1 MRLKNKV
8 LYKIV
13 YIEQNT
19 DYSLKK
25 DGEITLQEITSKG
38 KPVDE
43 EKAEFIYTTVS
54 KLKEVVKR
62 FKLKWGYVL
71 YGIAHDEEIF
81 IMVKKPRKRKK
92 RWKKLNKIFMQKIKK
107 DWLENKEDEI

>member
-19 DYSLKK
+19 DYSFKK
-25 DGEITLQEITSKG
+25 DGEITLQEIYSNG

-43 EKAEFIYTTVS
+43 EKAEFIYTTAYE
-54 KLKEVVKR
+54 LKKVVKR
-62 FKLKWGYVL
+62 FKLKWGYIL
-71 YGIAHDEEIF
+71 YGISANKEIF

-92 RWKKLNKIFMQKIKK
+92 RWKKLNKVIMQRIKK